1 MHDVVGRDETLDA
14 ICAQNLRLVQKKK
27 GYRFSIDPILL
38 ANFVALK
45 MGQRMLDIGTGC
57 GIIPLYMA
65 ARGAGNPMLGIEIQE
80 ELYHLAQRNRE
91 LNRPDNVQFLKGDIR
106 SLRAAT
112 SGLFHVVVSNP
123 PYVKLRT
130 GRSCPTRSRYLARQE
145 SVLDLT
151 ALLSA
156 AKRLLYS
163 RGRLCLV
170 YPSRRVGEVV
180 FEARARRL
188 EPKRI
193 RFVHPRP
200 GEPSNLFLLECVK
213 DGGPEVTVMEPLYVY
228 RGEAYS
234 DEVQSY
240 YV

>member
-1 MHDVVGRDETLDA
+1 MGRDETLDA
-14 ICAQNLRLVQKKK
+14 ICGQNLKLVQKKK

-45 MGQRMLDIGTGC
+45 TGQSMLDIGTGC

-65 ARGAGNPMLGIEIQE
+65 ARGAANPMLGVEIQE

-91 LNRPDNVQFLKGDIR
+91 LNRADDVQFLKGDVR
-106 SLRAAT
+106 SLRAT
-112 SGLFHVVVSNP
+112 MSGLFHVVVSNP
-123 PYVKLRT
+123 PYVKQRT

-145 SVLDLT
+145 SVLDLP

-180 FEARARRL
+180 FEAKARGL

>member
-1 MHDVVGRDETLDA
+1 MGRDETLDA
-14 ICAQNLRLVQKKK
+14 ICGQNLKLVQKKK

-45 MGQRMLDIGTGC
+45 TGQSMLDIGTGC

-65 ARGAGNPMLGIEIQE
+65 ARGAANPMLGVEIQE

-91 LNRPDNVQFLKGDIR
+91 LNRADDVQFLKGDVR
-106 SLRAAT
+106 SLRAT
-112 SGLFHVVVSNP
+112 MSGLFHVVVSNP
-123 PYVKLRT
+123 PYVKQRT
-130 GRSCPTRSRYLARQE
+130 GRSCPTRSRYLARQQ
-145 SVLDLT
+145 SVLDLP

-180 FEARARRL
+180 FEAKARGL

>member
-1 MHDVVGRDETLDA
+1 MGRDETLDA
-14 ICAQNLRLVQKKK
+14 ICGQNLKLVQKKK

-45 MGQRMLDIGTGC
+45 TGQRMLDIGTGC

-65 ARGAGNPMLGIEIQE
+65 ARGAANPMLGVEIQE

-91 LNRPDNVQFLKGDIR
+91 LNRADDVQFLKGDVR

-123 PYVKLRT
+123 PYVKQRT

-145 SVLDLT
+145 SVLDLP

-180 FEARARRL
+180 FEAKARGL